1 MHFSDRNNL
10 TKHIMINSILELDI
24 TKKEKID
31 KLLEYDTDMYTRLG
45 TDSLKKEIEETKKE
59 SKRVYKAIKTLDEN
73 IGNELLRGL

>member
-1 MHFSDRNNL
+1 MHFLDNDNL
-10 TKHIMINSILELDI
+10 TKHIMIDSILELEI